1 MLGTLFERG
10 MDPDKRGQLGAHY
23 TDKASILRVI
33 EPVVMTPLLREY
45 AAMQARVVE
54 LLAKG
59 RRVTRRTR
67 AENNPNLVFRSFLDR
82 LRGVRVLDPACGSGN
97 FLYVTLQRLKDLEKE
112 ALLWGREMLKLTQ
125 ELPGVGPQVVL
136 GIEINPYAAELARVS
151 IWIGEIQWMLANG
164 FGSLTNPILRP
175 LENVECRDA
184 ILVRMDGERPR
195 AADWPDAEFIVGNPP
210 FLGGKKLRSDLGDAY
225 VDALFEAWHGRGPQE
240 ADFVCYWHETA
251 RELIAAG
258 RVKRA
263 GLLGTNSV
271 RGGAN
276 RQVLERIKDTGDI
289 FMAWSDE
296 PWVVEGAAVRVSIV
310 GQDDGTEADRLLDGE
325 SILAINADLTA
336 GLDLS
341 RARRLDEN
349 SGVAFQGP
357 VKVGHFDI
365 AEARARKML
374 GQPNPHGRDNSDVLR
389 PWLNGSDITQRARRM
404 WIIEF
409 PETLSQREAAFYEAP
424 FEYVKSEVRP
434 TRLKNRDPQRKT
446 HWWRLGRSGSDLR
459 SAVAGRGRF
468 IVTPR
473 VAKHRLFVWV
483 CEETLPGSAAVGIAR
498 EDDYTFG
505 VLHSR
510 VHELWSLRLGT
521 WLGKGNDPRYTPTT
535 TFETFPFPWPLNTPD
550 HDLTPAQAA
559 DRNAIGAAARELQ
572 ERRERWLNPPEL
584 ARMAPDVL
592 PHLPPRPVA
601 LNEVAAKQ
609 LARRTLTNLYNAR
622 PAWLDLL
629 HRDLDRAV
637 LAAYRWPADLS
648 DDEILR
654 RLLALNLERAQ
665 STGA

>member
-1 MLGTLFERG
+1 M
-10 MDPDKRGQLGAHY
+10 
-23 TDKASILRVI
+23 I
-33 EPVVMTPLLREY
+33 EPVVITPLLREY

-164 FGSLTNPILRP
+164 FGSLKDPILRP

-184 ILVRMDGERPR
+184 VLVRPEGELPR

-263 GLLGTNSV
+263 GLLATNSV

-310 GQDDGTEADRLLDGE
+310 GQDDGTEADRFLDGE
-325 SILAINADLTA
+325 SVSAINADLTA

-341 RARRLDEN
+341 RARRLGEN
-349 SGVAFQGP
+349 LGVAFMGDT
-357 VKVGHFDI
+357 KGGAFDI
-365 AEARARKML
+365 SSATARELLAVV
-374 GQPNPHGRDNSDVLR
+374 GNVNGRPNSDVVV
-389 PWLNGSDITQRARRM
+389 PWANGQDITRRPRGM
-404 WIIEF
+404 FIIDF
-409 PETLSQREAAFYEAP
+409 GTDMPESEAARYEAP
-424 FEYVKSEVRP
+424 FEQPPRACAARTGTKP
-434 TRLKNRDPQRKT
+434 
-446 HWWRLGRSGSDLR
+446 
-459 SAVAGRGRF
+459 AGR
-468 IVTPR
+468 
-473 VAKHRLFVWV
+473 L
-483 CEETLPGSAAVGIAR
+483 
-498 EDDYTFG
+498 
-505 VLHSR
+505 
-510 VHELWSLRLGT
+510 
-521 WLGKGNDPRYTPTT
+521 
-535 TFETFPFPWPLNTPD
+535 
-550 HDLTPAQAA
+550 
-559 DRNAIGAAARELQ
+559 
-572 ERRERWLNPPEL
+572 
-584 ARMAPDVL
+584 
-592 PHLPPRPVA
+592 
-601 LNEVAAKQ
+601 
-609 LARRTLTNLYNAR
+609 
-622 PAWLDLL
+622 
-629 HRDLDRAV
+629 
-637 LAAYRWPADLS
+637 
-648 DDEILR
+648 
-654 RLLALNLERAQ
+654 
-665 STGA
+665 